1 MADTKARTVVGISRE
16 ERRRGGLMG
25 AIDTVRSWPTRCKE
39 FYRETRLEMKRVSW
53 PERKTVQATTVVV
66 IVTTFF
72 FAFYLKL
79 ADFIFGALLID
90 GLFKRFTGR

>member
-1 MADTKARTVVGISRE
+1 
-16 ERRRGGLMG
+16 MG
-25 AIDTVRSWPTRCKE
+25 VIDTIRSWPTRVTE
-39 FYRETRLEMKRVSW
+39 FYRETRLEMKRVTW

-79 ADFIFGALLID
+79 ADMVFGALLID
-90 GLFKRFTGR
+90 GLFKKFAGR